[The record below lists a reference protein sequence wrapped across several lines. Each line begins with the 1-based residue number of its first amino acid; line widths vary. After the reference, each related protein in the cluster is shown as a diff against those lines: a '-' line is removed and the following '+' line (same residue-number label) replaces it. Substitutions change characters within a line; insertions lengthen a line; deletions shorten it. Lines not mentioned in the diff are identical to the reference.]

1 LPGAAVIDLLG
12 GTRSVDIQTVDS
24 DGDWSR
30 WTSLVLDGQGLPH
43 IAYQDAGNRYLKYA
57 SGSAGV
63 PTKNETAGGI
73 KWLYRR

>member
-1 LPGAAVIDLLG
+1 
-12 GTRSVDIQTVDS
+12 VDS
-24 DGDWSR
+24 DGDVGR

-57 SGSAGV
+57 TGSAGV
-63 PTKNETAGGI
+63 PTKKETAGGI